1 VRCITVHD
9 NLVVLNLR
17 REETISP
24 SMYGGACNSKT
35 HVGELML
42 QFGGGSHNAAG
53 TGQMNNKA
61 AKMLQTLIKRIN
73 ANE

>member
-1 VRCITVHD
+1 MHD
-9 NLVVLNLR
+9 NLVLLDLR

-24 SMYGGACNSKT
+24 SMYGGACKSKT

-42 QFGGGSHNAAG
+42 QFGGDGHNAAG
-53 TGQMNNKA
+53 TGEINNKA
-61 AKMLQTLIKRIN
+61 AEMLQTLIKRIN